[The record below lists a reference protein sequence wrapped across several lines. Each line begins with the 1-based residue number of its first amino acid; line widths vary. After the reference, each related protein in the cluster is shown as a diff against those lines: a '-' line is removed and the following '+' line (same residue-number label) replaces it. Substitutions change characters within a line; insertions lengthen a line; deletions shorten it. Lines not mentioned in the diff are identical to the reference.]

1 MKKSYLLFIAAGLCC
16 LAACNK
22 EVEIPQETA
31 GPIAPVKMITETISA
46 NFGHETKVTIDG
58 SGTFAWTAGDN
69 IAVHVSKG
77 DTHKYVLTSDDG
89 ASGASLAASSASF
102 TVVYEE
108 GYARDAFAVYPSAIV
123 ATDAVNYGQ
132 SGSALDITLPS
143 SYTLAQVGGETTP
156 SPMIADNTGSGWEFK
171 HLCGLLRLTVSNIPA
186 EATKLKIDFNGRK
199 VSGAFS
205 VSATV
210 TAGSSTIASVAGTK
224 GSDDYI
230 MITEI
235 GDDDEVTITLPL
247 PTGTAYSD
255 LIVSAWNEDVALKA
269 QVTPFSYTASNARG
283 KKLTSALTLGAFS
296 RAAGKYIVFA
306 PGNLQATISGYSSP
320 IATASSWRF
329 AEKQYEF
336 LAKGRDVMA
345 SGVGTVD
352 LFTWQGTSSSVGP
365 HFGLCTDTSF
375 PVNTAL
381 YGTGTALEKDWGALA
396 ISYGSS
402 IYVSNTWR
410 TPIGGP
416 SGEWKYILESRS
428 TDNTINSKSNARFVK
443 VRIKAINQNGLI
455 LFPDHYYHSSS
466 IATDLSATINCTEE
480 YPWDYVVQPTQGEVD
495 TMIDNGAVFI
505 PNGDAWSKTGYN
517 SADSYALM
525 TSNYVSSANA
535 IHKYV
540 QEPVRL
546 VRDLN

>member
-205 VSATV
+205 VPATV

-296 RAAGKYIVFA
+296 RATGKYIVFA
-306 PGNLQATISGYSSP
+306 PGNLWAMTLDLGDTWTWEF
-320 IATASSWRF
+320 TAN
-329 AEKQYEF
+329 QY
-336 LAKGRDVMA
+336 DY
-345 SGVGTVD
+345 VGDKPANNAIIDNGKVSNNGSID
-352 LFTWQGTSSSVGP
+352 LFAYS
-365 HFGLCTDTSF
+365 TDNNYYGIDTYEGGNFTGSF
-375 PVNTAL
+375 
-381 YGTGTALEKDWGALA
+381 KDWGENQ
-396 ISYGSS
+396 ITYNE
-402 IYVSNTWR
+402 ITYQPNTWR
-410 TPIGGP
+410 TI
-416 SGEWKYILESRS
+416 SNEECNYVFNSRKNVGFS
-428 TDNTINSKSNARFVK
+428 SYAYGK
-443 VRIKAINQNGLI
+443 VLDTNYGTY
-455 LFPDHYYHSSS
+455 LFPDNYSHPVGLPAITGINTYGTADINTFNSSQWLEMQAAGCIYLPAAGCTDLGSPFDINASGSYRTTNGWLWMFYNFDYPYCSSGSS
-466 IATDLSATINCTEE
+466 ILNERAA
-480 YPWDYVVQPTQGEVD
+480 
-495 TMIDNGAVFI
+495 
-505 PNGDAWSKTGYN
+505 
-517 SADSYALM
+517 
-525 TSNYVSSANA
+525 
-535 IHKYV
+535 
-540 QEPVRL
+540 VRL